1 MEGIK
6 MRLRSVKYAE
16 FEGTPQ
22 EWTIEGLSLG
32 ESNLIVGKN
41 ASGKSRALNVINALS
56 TQLAGLRPP
65 TMSGNFDV
73 AFSHDSKTLTY
84 QLRVEDDQVLKERFA
99 VEGLVLLDR
108 GPGGEGDIWAEEIDK
123 GKKIRFQTPP
133 SQLAAVA
140 RRDAIQHKFLEPLFV
155 WGSSVRIY
163 YFGRSLGKDHW
174 AVFTEKGDGKPD
186 ERDPNVVVALY
197 RQAEKEL
204 KEDFKRA
211 VISGMS
217 ELDYNVEEIGIRPPI
232 SIRVISGPPGE
243 MVGLYVKE
251 KGLPGITDQHSMS
264 QGMFRSLSLLIQVI
278 YSQMAKKST
287 CILIDDIG
295 EGLDFDRS
303 CRLIDLLR
311 RKAQESN
318 VQLIMATNDRFVM
331 NRVPLE
337 EWSVMQRQG
346 NHVRVRN
353 YENSRQLFKEFKF
366 TGLSNFSFLEMDLVS
381 GQPKDEGC
389 GHE

>member
-1 MEGIK
+1 
-6 MRLRSVKYAE
+6 
-16 FEGTPQ
+16 
-22 EWTIEGLSLG
+22 
-32 ESNLIVGKN
+32 
-41 ASGKSRALNVINALS
+41 
-56 TQLAGLRPP
+56 
-65 TMSGNFDV
+65 
-73 AFSHDSKTLTY
+73 
-84 QLRVEDDQVLKERFA
+84 
-99 VEGLVLLDR
+99 
-108 GPGGEGDIWAEEIDK
+108 
-123 GKKIRFQTPP
+123 
-133 SQLAAVA
+133 
-140 RRDAIQHKFLEPLFV
+140 
-155 WGSSVRIY
+155 VRIY

-174 AVFTEKGDGKPD
+174 AVFTEEGDGKPD